1 MLLHL
6 FTIKKPL
13 TEIHLQPVKRTK
25 IAHMPQH
32 GNPVVSRSQNQ
43 RSAFMA
49 SFAQSLHIATV
60 CLHCLTFVSALNTQI
75 HNNFGGTTLNI
86 VRILQMLLINVM
98 GGFIQL
104 SSHTFMSLDKSHNRT
119 ERDTQGVGRD
129 ILIPK
134 KLFLELC
141 GPRGNSFR

>member
-1 MLLHL
+1 
-6 FTIKKPL
+6 
-13 TEIHLQPVKRTK
+13 
-25 IAHMPQH
+25 MPQH

-49 SFAQSLHIATV
+49 SFAQSLHVATV

-119 ERDTQGVGRD
+119 APIMALGLDCFSLLTQ
-129 ILIPK
+129 
-134 KLFLELC
+134 
-141 GPRGNSFR
+141 NSMLVLTLT